1 MNKVI
6 LSGNLGK
13 DPRAFKFSNG
23 GTKASFQLAVDRAY
37 RDAEGKLQKRT
48 EWPTVVL
55 YGKNAQAALDYLKQ
69 GRRVEIEGRLMT
81 RSFDKN
87 GQRHYVTEVVTERM
101 KFVPGGNGNGKA
113 SDAPEDKT
121 HAHEAEFVPDEEF

>member
-13 DPRAFKFSNG
+13 DPRPFQFSNG

-37 RDAEGKLQKRT
+37 RDKQGNLQKRT

-55 YGKNAQAALDYLKQ
+55 YGKNAKAALDYLKQ

-81 RSFDKN
+81 RSFDKS
-87 GQRHYVTEVVTERM
+87 GQRHYVTEVVVERM

-113 SDAPEDKT
+113 NGTPQDNPQPHGGVVPEEVD
-121 HAHEAEFVPDEEF
+121 F

>member
-23 GTKASFQLAVDRAY
+23 GTKASFQLATDRAY

-81 RSFDKN
+81 RSFEKT
-87 GQRHYVTEVVTERM
+87 GQRHYVTEVVAERM

-113 SDAPEDKT
+113 TGTIQDNPQPHEEAVPEEVD
-121 HAHEAEFVPDEEF
+121 F

>member
-13 DPRAFKFSNG
+13 DPRPFQLSNG

-37 RDAEGKLQKRT
+37 RDKQGNLQKRT

-69 GRRVEIEGRLMT
+69 GRRVEIEGRLQT
-81 RSFDKN
+81 RSYDKN
-87 GQRHYVTEVVTERM
+87 GQRHYVTEGVADRM
-101 KFVPGGNGNGKA
+101 NFVPGGNGNGKA
-113 SDAPEDKT
+113 SDTPEDKT
-121 HAHEAEFVPDEEF
+121 QPHEAEFVPDEEF